1 MRLEISS
8 SAHAAI
14 IAHVDAVQPL
24 EACGLLFGDEHV
36 IATAQP
42 CSNIAVDPARHFEI
56 DPAQLLAAHKAMRS
70 GGPRL
75 IGHYH
80 SHPIGDGLPSDTD
93 AACAKPDGS
102 YWLIVSGPQDGDD
115 ECGWLSLFRAV
126 PGGRVKGVFEP
137 VSLDLSD
144 NPTSDRH
151 RESDEATMADWG
163 GAVLRLACRVVRRT
177 ATIGKK
183 RL

>member
-8 SAHAAI
+8 GAHAAI
-14 IAHVDAVQPL
+14 VAHVDAVHPI
-24 EACGLLFGDEHV
+24 EACGLLFGDDHV

-42 CSNIAVDPARHFEI
+42 CSNIAADPARHFEI

-70 GGPRL
+70 GGPQL

-80 SHPIGDGLPSDTD
+80 SHPVGDGLPSDTD
-93 AACAKPDGS
+93 AACARSDGS
-102 YWLIVSGPQDGDD
+102 YWLIVSGPQDDDD

-137 VSLDLSD
+137 VNLDFQD
-144 NPTSDRH
+144 NPGNRLGAKSDG
-151 RESDEATMADWG
+151 AAMADWG
-163 GAVLRLACRVVRRT
+163 GAVLRLARRAVRRT
-177 ATIGKK
+177 TTTGKK
-183 RL
+183 RP